1 MEEYKLFIGSPSDVQ
16 EEREI
21 IEDIVNKMN
30 DFYEP
35 FDVPKLK
42 LISLKTNVRSK
53 IGHLESQKVID
64 KQIDGKYN
72 VFIGILWK
80 KFGTKTGNYDSGTEQ
95 EFYNAYSKYEEN
107 PKSMEIMFYFC
118 ERTPEFSEIDGNQLA
133 LVQKFRKKLE
143 DNNGL
148 YKTYSSIEEFKETI
162 KNDLKLLVTEKN
174 IDFEESLENEEFED
188 KNDGLIDLMEEY
200 EENFSDATL
209 EMEYLTTDINKAEHE
224 LTTLNNQNKDTSNR
238 DIMKKYFNS
247 VSIPISELAENVN
260 SRGDIIVTHLNEGIT
275 TLNSII
281 DIHGDFILNKNEIE
295 KTEKSMNYCYDS
307 IEELNTSIIEL
318 LNILRPVQPIT
329 TKFSKSK
336 KELDKSVNT
345 FLNRLIAIQKVIA
358 ECKTHLIQFKE

>member
-1 MEEYKLFIGSPSDVQ
+1 MKEYNIFIGSPNDVQ

-21 IEDIVNKMN
+21 IEDIINEMN
-30 DFYEP
+30 DLYEP
-35 FDVPKLK
+35 LDIPKLK
-42 LISLKTNVRSK
+42 LINLKTDVRSK

-64 KQIDGKYN
+64 KQIEGKYN

-80 KFGTKTGNYDSGTEQ
+80 KFGTKTENYDSGTEQ

-118 ERTPEFSEIDGNQLA
+118 ERAPNFSEIDGNQLA
-133 LVQKFRKKLE
+133 LVQKFRKMLE
-143 DNNGL
+143 DNKGL

-174 IDFEESLENEEFED
+174 IDFEESLENEKFEE

-200 EENFSDATL
+200 EENFSDAIL
-209 EMEYLTTDINKAEHE
+209 EMQYLTTDINKSEHE
-224 LTTLNNQNKDTSNR
+224 LTTLNNQNKDISNR
-238 DIMKKYFNS
+238 DIMKKYFNN

-260 SRGDIIVTHLNEGIT
+260 ARGDIIVTHLNKGID

-281 DIHGDFILNKNEIE
+281 TIHGDFILNNNEIE
-295 KTEKSMNYCYDS
+295 KTEKSMHHSYNA

-318 LNILRPVQPIT
+318 LKILRPIQPIT
-329 TKFSKSK
+329 TKFSRSK
-336 KELDKSVNT
+336 NELDKSLNT
-345 FLNRLIAIQKVIA
+345 FLTKLIAIQKVID
-358 ECKTHLIQFKE
+358 ESKTHLLEFKE